1 MRNDMKYL
9 ISAIVAMSVA
19 APAIAQDAA
28 GNDALMSNATVG
40 VSTDLEGNADW
51 TVGAELGVA
60 GFGVDAGFTLKD
72 RGDNTADDYSVG
84 VGTGMDLGLAS
95 LDTSINYAWG
105 ASGGDLIGR
114 GDGNTWGDLT
124 VDPTLKM
131 TPGIIGGEYAWVGAS
146 MNLASA
152 GEVDLGW
159 GGASYGVGY
168 SHDLNERASIGISYG
183 WSVDVVDDNDDTT
196 VNDWTT
202 TADGLKVGV
211 GFKF

>member
-1 MRNDMKYL
+1 MKYL

-28 GNDALMSNATVG
+28 GNDALMSNATIG

-51 TVGAELGVA
+51 TVGAELGIA
-60 GFGVDAGFTLKD
+60 GFGVDAGFTLND
-72 RGDNTADDYSVG
+72 RGDNAADDYSIG
-84 VGTGMDLGLAS
+84 LGTGMDLGFAS
-95 LDTSINYAWG
+95 LDTSIDYAWG
-105 ASGGDLIGR
+105 ATSGADLIGR
-114 GDGNTWGDLT
+114 GDGNTWGDVTLN
-124 VDPTLKM
+124 PTLNI
-131 TPGIIGGEYAWVGAS
+131 TPGIIGGEYVWVGGS
-146 MNLASA
+146 MDLASD
-152 GEVDLGW
+152 GEIAVGW

-168 SHDLNERASIGISYG
+168 SHALNDKASVSVSYG
-183 WSVDVVDDNDDTT
+183 WSVDVVDDGDDAT